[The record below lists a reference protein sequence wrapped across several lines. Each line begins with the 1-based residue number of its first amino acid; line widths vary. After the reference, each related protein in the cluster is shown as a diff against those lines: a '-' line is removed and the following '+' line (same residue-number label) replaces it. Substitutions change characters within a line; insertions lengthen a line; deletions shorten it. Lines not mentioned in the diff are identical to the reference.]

1 MDEQNNVQNSKILSR
16 LRAKREVGSFVKKM
30 HFESYVRS
38 GMSPTQAAGRV
49 GIRVPPG
56 RELRIQD
63 VLNFFEKGTFGRK
76 I

>member
-1 MDEQNNVQNSKILSR
+1 MDDQSSGITSKMISR

-30 HFESYVRS
+30 HFENYVRS
-38 GMSPTQAAGRV
+38 GMTPTQAAGRV
-49 GIRVPPG
+49 GIRIPPG

-63 VLNFFEKGTFGRK
+63 VLNFLETGKFGRK